1 MICQTIRNIA
11 KDADV
16 QPVRPLD
23 GGNSA
28 PAREEAV
35 TTRSSRERIA
45 DVGGAHGDVVTAPC
59 ECVRE
64 RVHDARNAAVRPGVG
79 EIGRDVQDAEWR
91 H

>member
-16 QPVRPLD
+16 QSVRQVD
-23 GGNSA
+23 GGDRA
-28 PAREEAV
+28 PAREDV
-35 TTRSSRERIA
+35 TTGGSCPRIA
-45 DVGGAHGDVVTAPC
+45 HVGRAHGDVVTSAR

-64 RVHDARNAAVRPGVG
+64 RVNDARNAAVRPGVG
-79 EIGRDVQDAEWR
+79 EIGRDMQDAEWR